1 MELFPIHLFVLL
13 LLMNRYLLGSAL
25 RRVRGLRFDETR
37 SDYEPT
43 VAIVVPLYNEG
54 EGIYRTVRSL
64 LEQEY
69 PLGKLEIVVVDD
81 RSTDDSVA
89 WARRAAEDRPQ
100 VRVIESPVNQGKRH
114 AITLGVRSTTAEIVV
129 SVDSDVL
136 VDRNAVRQLVARFV
150 APEIAA
156 VGGRTFV
163 VNRSDN
169 WLTRM
174 IEVKFYFAQEWLKDL
189 ERVFR
194 TVMCLSGCL
203 TAYRRAVLLELEPI
217 LESRAIL
224 GVPIKYG
231 EDRFLTRQIVK
242 AGYQTVYTT
251 AAYCETAAPRT
262 LSSYFSQQL
271 RWRRSNLVDLLSGM
285 THAWRLHPVVTFH
298 YLLLLAVLLA
308 YPAVI
313 MQALLTGEL
322 FPVIVRHTGLV
333 GVLGVVYWW
342 DTRSLPAERR
352 VPPWAFLPIAL
363 LMPATYLLFT
373 PLALFTLDSG
383 SWETRGGS
391 QTAAD
396 GNSEADAPLAGARSA

>member
-13 LLMNRYLLGSAL
+13 LLLNRYVLGSTL
-25 RRVRGLRFDETR
+25 RRMKGERFDETR
-37 SDYEPT
+37 SDYEPP
-43 VAIVVPLYNEG
+43 VAIVVPLFNEG
-54 EGIYRTVRSL
+54 EGIYRTVLSL

-69 PLGKLEIVVVDD
+69 PKEKLEIVVVDD
-81 RSTDDSVA
+81 RSTDDSLA
-89 WARRAAEDRPQ
+89 WARRAAEDRPG
-100 VRVIESPVNQGKRH
+100 VRVIESPVNRGKRQ
-114 AITLGVRSTTAEIVV
+114 AINLGVRSTTAEIVV

-136 VDRNAVRQLVARFV
+136 VDRRAVRQLVARFV
-150 APEIAA
+150 SDRIAA

-163 VNRSDN
+163 VNRGDN
-169 WLTRM
+169 WLTKM

-203 TAYRRAVLLELEPI
+203 TAYRRSVLLELEPI
-217 LESRAIL
+217 LERRSIL

-251 AAYCETAAPRT
+251 AAYCETAAPRN
-262 LSSYFSQQL
+262 LSGYFSQQL

-285 THAWRLHPVVTFH
+285 THAWRLHPVVTLH

-313 MQALLTGEL
+313 VHGLLTGEL
-322 FPVIVRHTGLV
+322 FPVIVRHLGLV
-333 GVLGVVYWW
+333 GLLGVVYWW

-352 VPPWAFLPIAL
+352 VPPWAFLPIAV
-363 LMPATYLLFT
+363 LMPATYLMFT

-396 GNSEADAPLAGARSA
+396 ANPDADVALPGAKSA